1 MTKEEKENIQPTLDM
16 LIFISKN
23 EDALKEVT
31 QLGSLENK
39 TITKNTIVGII
50 RYLININ
57 DDTWRII

>member
-39 TITKNTIVGII
+39 TITKNTIVGMI